1 MVPGVAERGHRPL
14 NNTVPKVDSQ
24 AARTRPII
32 HSNRAFIFCRFPV
45 NPALV
50 CSARDSTFKST
61 GTATLRHQEK
71 DSKRLNQK

>member
-1 MVPGVAERGHRPL
+1 MK
-14 NNTVPKVDSQ
+14 NTVPKVDSQ

-50 CSARDSTFKST
+50 CSARDSTFKSPET
-61 GTATLRHQEK
+61 STFRHQEK
-71 DSKRLNQK
+71 DAKRLNQK